1 VKRRK
6 FIAAFGVAAFWPVAA
21 RAQQPKTV
29 TIGILVPG
37 NLDPTPFLS
46 VFKEELRRLGYLEG
60 QNLQFE
66 FRTAKGKIDTLPGL
80 AAELVGARADVIV
93 TWLTPAVRAAKQA
106 TSQIPIVMA
115 GAGDPVATGV
125 VASLVRP
132 GGNIT
137 GMAGVTAELA
147 GKNVELI
154 REMLP
159 SAKRLAVLCNAVDL
173 FTKPFLAQ
181 IEGAASGA
189 GFELDRIMVN
199 GNDELET
206 SFPRMDGVDAVIVQP
221 SLPTKRAAELALQA
235 RLPAASPIEGFAREG
250 GLISYAGRSSDQYR
264 LAAAYVD
271 KILKGSKPAD
281 LPVQLPTQFDLKINL
296 KTAKAIGLMVPP
308 TMLARADEVIE

>member
-1 VKRRK
+1 L
-6 FIAAFGVAAFWPVAA
+6 AAGRPCATAEN
-21 RAQQPKTV
+21 

-66 FRTAKGKIDTLPGL
+66 FRTAKGKMDTLPGL
-80 AAELVGARADVIV
+80 AAELVGAKADVIV

-159 SAKRLAVLCNAVDL
+159 SAKRLAVLCN
-173 FTKPFLAQ
+173 
-181 IEGAASGA
+181 
-189 GFELDRIMVN
+189 
-199 GNDELET
+199 
-206 SFPRMDGVDAVIVQP
+206 
-221 SLPTKRAAELALQA
+221 
-235 RLPAASPIEGFAREG
+235 
-250 GLISYAGRSSDQYR
+250 
-264 LAAAYVD
+264 
-271 KILKGSKPAD
+271 
-281 LPVQLPTQFDLKINL
+281 L